1 MQRQNLPRRWL
12 VFGGT
17 GAVGRFLL
25 PALSA
30 AGDAVLA
37 LTRGVQHTE
46 LAGLRWLGGS
56 LERSQGL
63 DAMLAAGERFDV
75 LCSLGPLDAFADW
88 LDRNP
93 PAAGVR
99 VLALSS
105 LSAVW
110 KQQSPN
116 PAERALADSLLANE
130 RRVLDMASTRGAAA
144 TLLRCGLIHGAGID
158 RSLTPLLRWARRWPL
173 PWPRAARG
181 LRQPVHASDLA
192 QAVLAASERPALA
205 QPVLS
210 LPGPEA
216 VTFRCML
223 QRSLDLEGL
232 RGRVIPVPTPGL
244 RGLLGVLARGH
255 GRVAA
260 GAATLRR
267 LYLDQ
272 LGPPDGWALLG
283 ISPDSLRRV
292 AARDTHDSSTEE
304 VRNSQP

>member
-1 MQRQNLPRRWL
+1 MQTQNLPLRWL
-12 VFGGT
+12 VFGGS

-25 PALSA
+25 PTLRE
-30 AGDAVLA
+30 AGAEVLA
-37 LTRGVQHTE
+37 LSREARTDEHSR
-46 LAGLRWLGGS
+46 LRWFRGS
-56 LERSQGL
+56 LQHAPAL
-63 DAMLAAGERFDV
+63 DALLAQGERMDV

-88 LDRNP
+88 LERHP

-105 LSAVW
+105 LSAEW

-116 PAERALADSLLANE
+116 PAERALAASLLANE
-130 RRVLDMASTRGAAA
+130 RRVLSMASAHAATA
-144 TLLRCGLIHGAGID
+144 TLLRCGLIHGADID
-158 RSLTPLLRWARRWPL
+158 RSLTPLLRFARRWPL

-181 LRQPVHASDLA
+181 LRQPVHARDLA
-192 QAVLAASERPALA
+192 RAVLAASERPALA

-255 GRVAA
+255 GRLAA

-272 LGPPDGWALLG
+272 LGPQDGWALLG
-283 ISPDSLRRV
+283 ISLDSLRRV
-292 AARDTHDSSTEE
+292 AARDTRDSSTEE
-304 VRNSQP
+304 VRNCQS